1 MNKYKFAFQ
10 IFVLVGLFFAFSAV
24 ADAQGLRTWISATG
38 DDANPC
44 SRALPCRT
52 FAVTLSKTTMGGE
65 ISCTDAGSFNAV
77 TITKSITIDCE
88 DTQGVITASGINGI
102 IINLTDPLD
111 TAKTVRLRG
120 LSINGF
126 ATGLIG
132 VKVLAANKV
141 VLEEL
146 VIDGFSQHGVSLQ
159 TSAGAVSFV
168 MKETTIRNNVGNGV
182 NTFLTGA
189 ATATISVDNSLL
201 AFNGIGF
208 NQGAATTSTI
218 QSSGIT
224 NNTTGVQASGS
235 TSILG
240 VKDCAIANNGT
251 GVLASTSATVRIG
264 SNIITS
270 NTTGLS
276 GTNIFTW
283 GSNFIDGNGANG
295 TNNGGAASQ

>member
-10 IFVLVGLFFAFSAV
+10 IFVLVGLFFVFSAV
-24 ADAQGLRTWISATG
+24 ANAQSARTWISATG
-38 DDANPC
+38 DDANLC
-44 SRALPCRT
+44 SRSFPCRT
-52 FAVTLSKTTMGGE
+52 FAVTISKTSIGGE
-65 ISCTDAGSFNAV
+65 INCIDAGSFSLV

-88 DTQGVITASGINGI
+88 DTQGAISAAGANAV
-102 IINLTDPLD
+102 IINITDPAD

-120 LSINGF
+120 LTINGLGS
-126 ATGLIG
+126 GLIG

-141 VLEEL
+141 VLEEV
-146 VIDGFSQHGVSLQ
+146 VIDGFTSHGVSLQ
-159 TSAGAVSFV
+159 TSAGALNFV

-189 ATATISVDNSLL
+189 ATAAVSVDNSLL

-208 NQGAATTSTI
+208 NQGAATASTI

-240 VKDCAIANNGT
+240 VKDCAIALNGT
-251 GVLASTSATVRIG
+251 GVLASTSATIRIG

-283 GSNFIDGNGANG
+283 GGNFVDGNGSNG